1 MSFSS
6 THQSDESH
14 EAGSSAQEQEQNEV
28 LAGLVASSIALH
40 PMIKRHILPQLPG
53 QPDEVS
59 LGWVQFP
66 ASKGHSFSVGLF
78 SDRRHFSQ
86 IALADGHGRVFLGS
100 SPSADTFEDTPV
112 FRFVPDSELSLAP
125 PRRPSAAS
133 SGQVQAS
140 HSHNN
145 EESAPGISADSVK
158 SLHGAIVGQDDYDR
172 PLWLASWRSK
182 AKRYDLLET
191 RPNLATQLRTDL
203 EYRDAVAIAFFSI
216 YLLPH
221 LSGLLVGYG
230 AGNIFRR
237 LRQEAPIGAIRR
249 SVADALRSAQAGLR
263 VSGLEEHFSYLM
275 HEVGALD
282 ELPGLEA
289 VHGAEPMHL
298 FTSSYSKGFFL
309 SWGNGLEYRS
319 ALKALQIEGNLNRFA
334 QVSAILERNRRRG
347 SGLTE
352 DEATHAQIA
361 RIDMNLLENPALSAL
376 PTDRVE
382 YPDRQPQ
389 VDAGLEVSD
398 YPDYARREALS
409 VAASAVK
416 QGVAGVG
423 AVRGSEWVYRQTVSA
438 LIRRLR
444 LPFRFDAEFRSNLS
458 AGKVAVGFTTA
469 GMAMMP
475 ESVYDDARG
484 VWRELSRDER
494 ASMSADYNL
503 RVGIILAA
511 LGFGADESVKSVT
524 LQIDSIGLEEAVEEQ
539 DSAIAQMLTDALSA
553 FEQARTGHG
562 LGATGAKGDPKD
574 GDVHGNPI
582 NAALPPSQPSMQN
595 SAADSDAEAASSGET
610 AGDAQHSDRDDS
622 DASDSHDSHDSQS
635 SGGAD
640 ETSMHPS
647 HGDYGDRADDER
659 QASHLGG
666 EDLDAAFNAVM
677 QGVDLPDMDLPDDGN
692 SNEAGESQGPSDDF
706 DGGDSDD
713 TNAFGDFDDSDVRA
727 DGADDGGYR
736 SGDTGNGAAS
746 GDEFN
751 PADPMSVLHK
761 NPTVRRMLTVT
772 FTRDE
777 FMTLL
782 GTLGLAAPKDFYR
795 EFDAAMDVS
804 PTGGLRPIDADFGW
818 RDAAFAPH
826 GAQEEPELADKDFS
840 PQVAQVL
847 GTHDSLGLSI
857 QREDVLQRAVAYFN
871 ELSRSAESGETQRGS
886 QKVQGSSQKTQGS
899 SQKAQGSPVEAAQSA
914 MKLVERIGDPEL
926 TQKAG
931 LATGAL
937 IDGKPAPD
945 ISFEMSKELNA
956 ERLRARG
963 ELFKGNTSQAVDIA
977 QQSVDR
983 FDAIFNST
991 PGVPRYFNSYAER
1004 VVYNKLFATPG
1015 EKTLLIPDN
1024 LFYAHME
1031 LADFLAQVSGPQASI
1046 EHLSKMVAYAPAY
1059 PLSHLRLSVQLARI
1073 EDWDSARAATLNA
1086 LRVALDRDDAA
1097 FAYYRYAYSAWMRD
1111 EFDLAV
1117 AGYLMSDA
1125 IRPGAIPALQG
1136 ELTELMAR
1144 VESQCIDVPH
1154 TMEEASAL
1162 LAEEGV
1168 PVWPSTEVTKI
1179 VQRAARVAV
1188 DEGLFVP
1195 ARTLALASARLDDS
1209 SEMGLDM
1216 VQSQFLRSLNA

>member
-1 MSFSS
+1 
-6 THQSDESH
+6 
-14 EAGSSAQEQEQNEV
+14 
-28 LAGLVASSIALH
+28 
-40 PMIKRHILPQLPG
+40 
-53 QPDEVS
+53 
-59 LGWVQFP
+59 
-66 ASKGHSFSVGLF
+66 LF

-133 SGQVQAS
+133 SGQAQAS
-140 HSHNN
+140 RSHNN
-145 EESAPGISADSVK
+145 EKSAPGMSADSAK

-172 PLWLASWRSK
+172 PLWLASWSSK

-191 RPNLATQLRTDL
+191 RPNLSEQLRTDL

-352 DEATHAQIA
+352 DEATHAQVA

-423 AVRGSEWVYRQTVSA
+423 AAVRGSEWVYRQTVSA

-444 LPFRFDAEFRSNLS
+444 LPYRFDAEFRSNLN

-511 LGFGADESVKSVT
+511 LGFGADDSVKSMT

-610 AGDAQHSDRDDS
+610 AGDAQHDGHGEFSDRDDS
-622 DASDSHDSHDSQS
+622 DANDSHDSHDSQR

-640 ETSMHPS
+640 ETSMHPA
-647 HGDYGDRADDER
+647 GGYGDRADDER

-666 EDLDAAFNAVM
+666 EDLNAAFNAVM
-677 QGVDLPDMDLPDDGN
+677 QGVDLPDMDLPDDGD
-692 SNEAGESQGPSDDF
+692 SNEA
-706 DGGDSDD
+706 DGSAGGAGGSGVS
-713 TNAFGDFDDSDVRA
+713 GDFDSGDDDDEGVYGDFGDSGDAGDSEDRNEGVRDA
-727 DGADDGGYR
+727 GYR
-736 SGDTGNGAAS
+736 SGDAESGEAS
-746 GDEFN
+746 GDESN

-772 FTRDE
+772 FTRRE
-777 FMTLL
+777 FMSLL

-795 EFDAAMDVS
+795 QFDAAMNVS

-871 ELSRSAESGETQRGS
+871 ELSRSAESGETQGSS
-886 QKVQGSSQKTQGS
+886 QKVQGGSQKTQGS
-899 SQKAQGSPVEAAQSA
+899 PAPSGTPVEAAQSA

-991 PGVPRYFNSYAER
+991 SGVPRYFNSYAER